1 MRTSAATRPQQLFWL
16 LLSSQCHLSVA
27 PREMT
32 ALLALEPALY
42 CSNVTYRQPGDI
54 YGNASLCRCS
64 RLCESMLNYFSTWES
79 LFGGLEW
86 TTGILEWTTGLLDY
100 WNGLLDYWNGLLERN
115 INVHAQGLN
124 ISIMAKPTIQ
134 NTKKC
139 SMTCEIMEY
148 MSIQNTKS
156 VV

>member
-64 RLCESMLNYFSTWES
+64 RLCKSMLNYLGVFIRWTGMDHWNT
-79 LFGGLEW
+79 GMDYW
-86 TTGILEWTTGLLDY
+86 TTGMDY
-100 WNGLLDYWNGLLERN
+100 WNG
-115 INVHAQGLN
+115 
-124 ISIMAKPTIQ
+124 ISMCMHKD
-134 NTKKC
+134 
-139 SMTCEIMEY
+139 
-148 MSIQNTKS
+148 SISQ
-156 VV
+156 